1 MVTIHHMDT
10 DINTGAAD
18 ALRQRTNRKRISSM
32 LQIKKPTNGTDVAII
47 TATTIPTVIVTTMAD
62 TDTGV
67 AIRGRNIPMS
77 LMYVKCHSHINQ
89 YRFFLIDIYL
99 LPHEINFSNIPS
111 YNTVKQIL
119 ILETYYVVLKC
130 LDSYTEMF
138 LLLFFLWIFL

>member
-1 MVTIHHMDT
+1 
-10 DINTGAAD
+10 
-18 ALRQRTNRKRISSM
+18 
-32 LQIKKPTNGTDVAII
+32 
-47 TATTIPTVIVTTMAD
+47 MAD

-67 AIRGRNIPMS
+67 AIRGRNIPM
-77 LMYVKCHSHINQ
+77 LYVKCHSHINQ

>member
-1 MVTIHHMDT
+1 
-10 DINTGAAD
+10 
-18 ALRQRTNRKRISSM
+18 
-32 LQIKKPTNGTDVAII
+32 VAII

-119 ILETYYVVLKC
+119 ILKTYYVVLKC